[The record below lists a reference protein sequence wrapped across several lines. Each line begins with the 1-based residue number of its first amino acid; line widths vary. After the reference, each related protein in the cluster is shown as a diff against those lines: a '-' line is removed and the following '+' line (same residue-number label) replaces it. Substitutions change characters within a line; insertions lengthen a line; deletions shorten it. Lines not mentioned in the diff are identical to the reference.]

1 MCRSFTYVEA
11 SGRDLKRN
19 DGTFRF
25 LLLFDEVALIPS
37 ETADNKTSLLTD
49 YSYSLVA
56 FAELPLVQSRSI
68 QKYIGGGNCDK
79 FWHAVYSLL
88 MVVLRSSTN
97 DTYSR
102 VAISHAI
109 NHPST
114 TNNCEIANE
123 ENTAASLSTIILCS
137 ASN

>member
-68 QKYIGGGNCDK
+68 QKIYWWQLRQVLACRLLAPNGG
-79 FWHAVYSLL
+79 SS
-88 MVVLRSSTN
+88 VLHERH
-97 DTYSR
+97 
-102 VAISHAI
+102 V
-109 NHPST
+109 
-114 TNNCEIANE
+114 
-123 ENTAASLSTIILCS
+123 
-137 ASN
+137 